1 MRTIFF
7 LFAAALTVTIPALA
21 SSQVELRSLMGPFFK
36 IYDQAAPA
44 ERMRSLKAL
53 IAAHPDLYGP
63 VIPVMNDE
71 RLQQFIVGQEGTLAF
86 QHEVTKAL
94 EAQFPKTIAAMQ
106 QKLGPPQP
114 AVVYIA
120 PSLFTSNGQVRML
133 NGMPLL
139 VFGPDVQAYVFENI
153 TPRKPPFDV
162 RALIAH
168 EFFHTQHYAKNA
180 DTAAD
185 ANALFAPEGKPPLY
199 VNLWIEGLATCA
211 SMIFD
216 GDGAASDALMSED
229 LANRLPVLVP
239 KVAAE
244 LNAKIMSANDQDYR
258 DFFWMSGQRADIPKR
273 SAYGV
278 GAFVADKV
286 IRRVGLE
293 QAMMLHGDALRDAVT
308 RALDELSSDPA
319 PTSWDTICH

>member
-1 MRTIFF
+1 MKTIVF
-7 LFAAALTVTIPALA
+7 LVAAALTVSIPAFA
-21 SSQVELRSLMGPFFK
+21 SQQVELRSLMGQFFK
-36 IYDQAAPA
+36 IYDQVDPA
-44 ERMRSLKAL
+44 ERMLSMKAL

-63 VIPVMNDE
+63 VIPVMSDE
-71 RLQQFIVGQEGTLAF
+71 QLGQFIAGQEGKLAF
-86 QHEVTKAL
+86 QREITKAL
-94 EAQFPKTIAAMQ
+94 EAQFPKTIAVVR

-133 NGMPLL
+133 NGTPVL
-139 VFGPDVQAYVFENI
+139 VFGPDVQAYAFENI

-162 RALIAH
+162 RALVAH
-168 EFFHTQHYAKNA
+168 EFFHTQHYARNA
-180 DTAAD
+180 EMAAD
-185 ANALFAPEGKPPLY
+185 ANALFAAEGKPPLY

-229 LANRLPVLVP
+229 LANRLPVLMP

-244 LNAKIMSANDQDYR
+244 FSAKMMSASEEDYR
-258 DFFWMSGQRADIPKR
+258 DFFWLSGQRADIPKR
-273 SAYGV
+273 SAYGL

-286 IRRVGLE
+286 IHSVGLE
-293 QAMMLHGDALRDAVT
+293 RAMMLHGNALRGAIT
-308 RALDELSSDPA
+308 SAFDELSSDPA
-319 PTSWDTICH
+319 PKSWDTICH